1 MSDNHKI
8 SLKALLTYVT
18 SIDKLGAE
26 KTASVLEDAIAVDR
40 ANANGLV
47 DFIFLIVCKEF
58 SVTKNEIKTGT
69 SADGRR
75 FNANLCLIHLFA
87 KYTDLG
93 QIEIAEMLQKSQPLI
108 SKYKNKIKE
117 LDENHNE
124 DKKLLQKILLF
135 QKQIDEQLKKITT
148 TTPTK

>member
-1 MSDNHKI
+1 MSDKHKI

-40 ANANGLV
+40 ANANGLI

-58 SVTKNEIKTGT
+58 SVTKNEIKNGT

-75 FNANLCLIHLFA
+75 YNANLCLIHLFA

-117 LDENHNE
+117 LDENHAE
-124 DKKLLQKILLF
+124 DKKILQKMLFF
-135 QKQIDEQLKKITT
+135 QKQVDEQLKKNTNSTT
-148 TTPTK
+148 K